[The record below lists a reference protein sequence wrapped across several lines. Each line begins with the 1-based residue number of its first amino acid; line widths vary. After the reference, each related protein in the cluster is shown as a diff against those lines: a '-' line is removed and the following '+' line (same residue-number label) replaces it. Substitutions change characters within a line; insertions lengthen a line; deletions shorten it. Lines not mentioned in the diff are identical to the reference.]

1 MRFDD
6 EAGLDAGGLSR
17 DFFRLVSTQLLDPSF
32 GLFCVA
38 ENGTYAL
45 ADDAAAAVALEDA
58 ATWYGLAGK
67 LVGKALV
74 EGHHLGTSHLNRIL
88 LKHLA
93 SEPIGL
99 EDLKF
104 VDASLYASFDAGP
117 TRALKRGGAR
127 ALPRVASTR

>member
-1 MRFDD
+1 MPRRRSLCQKGDLAQPGTCPR
-6 EAGLDAGGLSR
+6 AGRKPA
-17 DFFRLVSTQLLDPSF
+17 PSSPRS
-32 GLFCVA
+32 
-38 ENGTYAL
+38 AL
-45 ADDAAAAVALEDA
+45 ALLALEDA

-117 TRALKRGGAR
+117 TRALKRGVAR